1 MSDRAS
7 TEKSFNILLENLRN
21 TVLPLIMEDWNE
33 LEVTEQSLCSKLNN
47 FLCGLHLTV
56 GIADVCE
63 QGQRKFEVTFCQK
76 IKM

>member
-1 MSDRAS
+1 M
-7 TEKSFNILLENLRN
+7 LLENLRN

-33 LEVTEQSLCSKLNN
+33 LEVTEQSLCSQLNN

>member
-63 QGQRKFEVTFCQK
+63 QGQR
-76 IKM
+76 